1 MLLYGSVL
9 QDAGEDVTHTEDQMG
24 GATDIETRPFDSVR
38 LKSREYMW
46 HKLVLQSSA
55 IILPDN

>member
-38 LKSREYMW
+38 LKSQEYM
-46 HKLVLQSSA
+46 
-55 IILPDN
+55 